1 MCFCIFTP
9 MRILSPAVIPSILII
24 SFVLA
29 SCKRKPETVHPE
41 KKSITEAVYASG
53 YLVPEDEYKVFSLAD
68 GYLDKILVDA
78 GDTVNAGQ
86 VMFAVDNKV
95 QSVRNEAAAGAL
107 RIAEQNAGENS
118 SVLMELKAQVESA
131 YNRYKL
137 DSLNYYRY
145 KKLHDQGVGSELDFN
160 KAELLFKNSKNDY
173 LSAMNR
179 LARTRNQV
187 QVELMNARNAYAGAE
202 SEEGNTF
209 VRSQIR
215 GMVYDVLKKPGEVV
229 RRGEV
234 IAILGSRNDFFLK
247 LSVDETDITKVKEGQ
262 KILVKTDVSGSR
274 VFNAHVTKVYPLMN
288 QLEQSFRV
296 DGQFDDTVKTIFSG
310 TSLEANIIISNKE
323 NALVVPKSCVTGGDS
338 VTVYRDGKKE
348 KIRIKK
354 GLENLDYVEVLDGV
368 DASAE
373 LVK

>member
-1 MCFCIFTP
+1 
-9 MRILSPAVIPSILII
+9 MRILLPAVIPSVLII
-24 SFVLA
+24 SFVFT
-29 SCKRKPETVHPE
+29 SCKRKPDTVHPE

-68 GYLDKILVDA
+68 GTLNKILVDA
-78 GDTVNAGQ
+78 GDTVTTGQ
-86 VMFAVDNKV
+86 VMFEVDNKV
-95 QSVRNEAAAGAL
+95 QSVRNDAAAMAL

-131 YNRYKL
+131 YNKYKL
-137 DSLNYYRY
+137 DSINYYRY
-145 KKLHDQGVGSELDFN
+145 KKLHENGVGSEIDYN
-160 KAELLFKNSKNDY
+160 KAELVFKNSKNDY
-173 LSAMNR
+173 LSAQNR

-209 VRSQIR
+209 VRSQIS
-215 GMVYDVLKKPGEVV
+215 GMVYDVLKKPGEAV

-234 IAILGSRNDFFLK
+234 IAILGSRDDFYLK
-247 LSVDETDITKVKEGQ
+247 LSVDETDITRVKEGQ
-262 KILVKTDVSGSR
+262 KILVKTDVSGTR
-274 VFNAHVTKVYPLMN
+274 VFNAHITKVYPLMN

-296 DGQFDDTVKTIFSG
+296 DAEFDDTVKTTFSG

-323 NALVVPKSCVTGGDS
+323 NALVVPKSCISGGDS

-348 KIRIKK
+348 KIRIRK
-354 GLENLDYVEVLDGV
+354 GLENLDYVEVLEGV
-368 DASAE
+368 DESTS